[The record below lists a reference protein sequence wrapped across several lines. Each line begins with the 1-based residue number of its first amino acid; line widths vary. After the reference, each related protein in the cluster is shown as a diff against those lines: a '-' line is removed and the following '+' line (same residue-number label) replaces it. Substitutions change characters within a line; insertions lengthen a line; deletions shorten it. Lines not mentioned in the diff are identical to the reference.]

1 MTKEEIFRHFEK
13 HEGVISHM
21 YLDTVGKVTVGIGFM
36 IPDPHSALTYRL
48 TNRTSGAP
56 ATSQE
61 KLAEWT
67 QVAQQTKG
75 KIAQSYKKFTQ
86 LEMPD
91 DEVRRVLDDK
101 LRGFAESLR
110 TRFAA
115 FDTYPASAQ
124 LALLDMI
131 FNLGPNGLF
140 KGFPTMCKAVD
151 RLDWAKCAAECNR
164 KDISKDRNDETR
176 DLFLAAIP
184 APASRRLTMRRIR

>member
-1 MTKEEIFRHFEK
+1 MTKEDIFRHFEK
-13 HEGVISHM
+13 HEGVIPHM
-21 YLDTVGKVTVGIGFM
+21 YLDTAGKVTIGIGFM
-36 IPDPHSALTYRL
+36 IPDPHSALAYRL
-48 TNRTSGAP
+48 TNRVSGAA

-61 KLAEWT
+61 KLADWT

-75 KIAQSYKKFTQ
+75 KLAQSYRKFTQ
-86 LEMPD
+86 LDMSD
-91 DEVRRVLDDK
+91 DDVRRVLDDK

-115 FDTYPASAQ
+115 FDTFPPSAQ

-140 KGFPTMCKAVD
+140 KGFPMMCKAAG
-151 RLDWAKCAAECNR
+151 RLDWAKCAAECKR
-164 KDISKDRNDETR
+164 LGISNGRNDQTR
-176 DLFLAAIP
+176 GLFLAAVP